1 MSLNADYQ
9 KLESGNDVRLIEVDG
24 SSFGLTDVLRFHN
37 YSIPHTEAEIEAT
50 NPVSPIRLNKPV
62 LDSRVTFTRAGAA
75 SYIGQDGKIYQ
86 AAANQWPLADIS
98 GLGRAEP
105 EKEAINLLRTSASFS
120 DWSVAAATKG
130 VGVTSIFSG
139 LNSILVTATATAY
152 PRMAKTAPIVDG
164 QYTCA
169 FIVKKGSTNFCH
181 ATIERASGL
190 KGTIRFYLNLTTG
203 EIKSSSVVGS
213 IVLNSLAVKVLQD
226 GWFLVSATVTITGLE
241 SVIVFVGPSGR
252 FGSSEANIGDSINV
266 AFSQLESGSVVSS
279 PIITTTT
286 STPRSASTASIQANG
301 ASGIKITYSTGETT
315 NLSFGSASSIQIPT
329 ATKAWGTRYITGIEY
344 VGGVPTY
351 DDSKL
356 PAKPIWWQG
365 NEYAAWPYQLEGLEK
380 STSGSNATPSLTVAN
395 IESSISAL
403 CLAYDDLLQAK
414 VTIHDTKE
422 KYLDARNF
430 ADGNPTADP
439 TQEKLQVWYIDGK
452 TGELAGETVEFVLSS
467 PMDLQGQM
475 IPTRQLHSLCTWC
488 IRNKYR
494 TGDGCDYAGT
504 RYFDKNNN
512 PVSDPSLDEC
522 NGTLTACKLRFGEN
536 NELSHG
542 GFPGTSLIRS

>member
-37 YSIPHTEAEIEAT
+37 YSIPHTEAEIIT
-50 NPVSPIRLNKPV
+50 
-62 LDSRVTFTRAGAA
+62 AG
-75 SYIGQDGKIYQ
+75 
-86 AAANQWPLADIS
+86 
-98 GLGRAEP
+98 
-105 EKEAINLLRTSASFS
+105 
-120 DWSVAAATKG
+120 
-130 VGVTSIFSG
+130 
-139 LNSILVTATATAY
+139 
-152 PRMAKTAPIVDG
+152 
-164 QYTCA
+164 
-169 FIVKKGSTNFCH
+169 
-181 ATIERASGL
+181 
-190 KGTIRFYLNLTTG
+190 
-203 EIKSSSVVGS
+203 
-213 IVLNSLAVKVLQD
+213 
-226 GWFLVSATVTITGLE
+226 
-241 SVIVFVGPSGR
+241 
-252 FGSSEANIGDSINV
+252 GD
-266 AFSQLESGSVVSS
+266 E
-279 PIITTTT
+279 
-286 STPRSASTASIQANG
+286 
-301 ASGIKITYSTGETT
+301 
-315 NLSFGSASSIQIPT
+315 
-329 ATKAWGTRYITGIEY
+329 
-344 VGGVPTY
+344 
-351 DDSKL
+351 SKL

-452 TGELAGETVEFVLSS
+452 TGELAGETVEFALSS

-536 NELSHG
+536 NELSFG

>member
-190 KGTIRFYLNLTTG
+190 KVRLWL
-203 EIKSSSVVGS
+203 
-213 IVLNSLAVKVLQD
+213 
-226 GWFLVSATVTITGLE
+226 
-241 SVIVFVGPSGR
+241 
-252 FGSSEANIGDSINV
+252 
-266 AFSQLESGSVVSS
+266 
-279 PIITTTT
+279 
-286 STPRSASTASIQANG
+286 
-301 ASGIKITYSTGETT
+301 
-315 NLSFGSASSIQIPT
+315 
-329 ATKAWGTRYITGIEY
+329 
-344 VGGVPTY
+344 
-351 DDSKL
+351 
-356 PAKPIWWQG
+356 
-365 NEYAAWPYQLEGLEK
+365 
-380 STSGSNATPSLTVAN
+380 
-395 IESSISAL
+395 
-403 CLAYDDLLQAK
+403 
-414 VTIHDTKE
+414 
-422 KYLDARNF
+422 
-430 ADGNPTADP
+430 
-439 TQEKLQVWYIDGK
+439 
-452 TGELAGETVEFVLSS
+452 VLS
-467 PMDLQGQM
+467 
-475 IPTRQLHSLCTWC
+475 
-488 IRNKYR
+488 Y
-494 TGDGCDYAGT
+494 
-504 RYFDKNNN
+504 
-512 PVSDPSLDEC
+512 
-522 NGTLTACKLRFGEN
+522 
-536 NELSHG
+536 
-542 GFPGTSLIRS
+542 

>member
-37 YSIPHTEAEIEAT
+37 YSIPHTEAEIIA
-50 NPVSPIRLNKPV
+50 
-62 LDSRVTFTRAGAA
+62 AG
-75 SYIGQDGKIYQ
+75 
-86 AAANQWPLADIS
+86 
-98 GLGRAEP
+98 
-105 EKEAINLLRTSASFS
+105 
-120 DWSVAAATKG
+120 
-130 VGVTSIFSG
+130 
-139 LNSILVTATATAY
+139 
-152 PRMAKTAPIVDG
+152 
-164 QYTCA
+164 
-169 FIVKKGSTNFCH
+169 
-181 ATIERASGL
+181 
-190 KGTIRFYLNLTTG
+190 
-203 EIKSSSVVGS
+203 
-213 IVLNSLAVKVLQD
+213 
-226 GWFLVSATVTITGLE
+226 
-241 SVIVFVGPSGR
+241 
-252 FGSSEANIGDSINV
+252 GD
-266 AFSQLESGSVVSS
+266 E
-279 PIITTTT
+279 
-286 STPRSASTASIQANG
+286 
-301 ASGIKITYSTGETT
+301 
-315 NLSFGSASSIQIPT
+315 
-329 ATKAWGTRYITGIEY
+329 
-344 VGGVPTY
+344 
-351 DDSKL
+351 SKL

-430 ADGNPTADP
+430 ADGNTTADP

-522 NGTLTACKLRFGEN
+522 PGTLTACKLRHGDG
-536 NELSHG
+536 NELPFG
-542 GFPGTSLIRS
+542 GFPSTSLIRS